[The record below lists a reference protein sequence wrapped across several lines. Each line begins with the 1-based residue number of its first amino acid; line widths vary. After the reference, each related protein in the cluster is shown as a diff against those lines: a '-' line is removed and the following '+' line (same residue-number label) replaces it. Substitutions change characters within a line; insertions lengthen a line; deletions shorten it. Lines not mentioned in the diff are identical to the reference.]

1 MNKEEFKVLLG
12 QQPEKIKLN
21 DITTNNIHRL
31 CILVDETEFETFFMP
46 SEHKKLYVVFSAI
59 GRDKR
64 PYPIFH
70 RVTWYNFFDG
80 IFLWIDDPTRN
91 QTQIAPTYYF
101 GTKDNNYLD
110 YVSNII
116 DKFLELYNLTYN
128 NLTFISSS
136 NGGFA
141 ALWCAQ
147 KMHGST
153 CLAFNPQINIPLYYQ
168 TIGKKFEEKLNIS
181 FSDEMLHDRLYL
193 YGIDKEEK
201 SKICIFSNIKCG
213 SDKAQMDDFFKNI
226 GISYKIGLQRINNI
240 WLIIADID
248 ADNTH
253 LAQPSP
259 YISRAFEQLMSDE
272 WGGMTISNKKIE
284 IVNALLGCMKEY
296 YSAMKNIKTLKNEI
310 EILKNTNN
318 K

>member
-1 MNKEEFKVLLG
+1 MKKEEFKVLLG
-12 QQPEKIKLN
+12 EHPKKIKLDN
-21 DITTNNIHRL
+21 LTTNNIHRL
-31 CILVDETEFETFFMP
+31 CILVDKIEFETFFMP
-46 SEHKKLYVVFSAI
+46 SEHKKLYVIFSSI

-64 PYPIFH
+64 EYPIFH

-80 IFLWIDDPTRN
+80 MFLWIDDPTRN

-101 GTKDNNYLD
+101 GTKENNYLD

-128 NLTFISSS
+128 DLTFISSS

-147 KMHGST
+147 KMHGAT
-153 CLAFNPQINIPLYYQ
+153 CLAFNPQLNIPLYYQ
-168 TIGKKFEEKLNIS
+168 TVKKFEEKLNIS
-181 FSDEMLHDRLYL
+181 FEDETLYNRLYL

-201 SKICIFSNIKCG
+201 SKICIFSNIRSE
-213 SDKAQMDDFFKNI
+213 SDKLQMDEFFKNI
-226 GISYKIGLQRINNI
+226 GISYKIGLQKVNNI
-240 WLIIADID
+240 WLIIANID

-259 YISRAFEQLMSDE
+259 YISRMFEQIMSEE
-272 WGGMTISNKKIE
+272 WGGMEISNKKIE
-284 IVNALLGCMKEY
+284 IVNALLGCMREY
-296 YSAMKNIKTLKNEI
+296 YSAVKEIKNLKNEI
-310 EILKNTNN
+310 DLLNN
-318 K
+318 GTIK